1 MTSNVVYTTTIKEKA
16 LNKKNNM
23 RAWGNRLVKSPKLE
37 DYEKAL
43 QKHFKATAQAAP
55 WIGPV
60 KLSVVFTF
68 GDKRRRDI
76 QNCFDILCDAM
87 NGIIYLD
94 DSQIEVLEGS
104 KKYSKDNWC
113 IEIIVELL

>member
-1 MTSNVVYTTTIKEKA
+1 
-16 LNKKNNM
+16 
-23 RAWGNRLVKSPKLE
+23 
-37 DYEKAL
+37 
-43 QKHFKATAQAAP
+43 
-55 WIGPV
+55 
-60 KLSVVFTF
+60 
-68 GDKRRRDI
+68 
-76 QNCFDILCDAM
+76 M

>member
-1 MTSNVVYTTTIKEKA
+1 MTSNVVYTTSIKEKA

-43 QKHFKATAQAAP
+43 IKHFKATAQAAP

-60 KLSVVFTF
+60 KLSVAFTF
-68 GDKRRRDI
+68 GDRRRRDI

-104 KKYSKDNWC
+104 KKYTKDVWL